1 MRLKAVIR
9 AKKETEQMVK
19 PVPRGEVPEIS
30 IRENL
35 QGCSRLISAT
45 RVELRCEKQALR
57 SAIQNARAELC
68 QQWRVLRE
76 PPLKEAEQLIKKILK
91 IDDYEAAKLAERVHL
106 FVDLDYVADCNRGE
120 ACWAYANDLVRLA
133 QEVEERFAGLES
145 YVSSPIYINRA

>member
-1 MRLKAVIR
+1 
-9 AKKETEQMVK
+9 MVK
-19 PVPRGEVPEIS
+19 PVPRDEVPEIS

-35 QGCSRLISAT
+35 QGCSRLISTT
-45 RVELRCEKQALR
+45 RVELRCEKEKQALR
-57 SAIQNARAELC
+57 SAIQDARAELC
-68 QQWRVLRE
+68 QQWSVLRE
-76 PPLKEAEQLIKKILK
+76 PLLKEAEQLIKKILK

-145 YVSSPIYINRA
+145 YVSSPIYTNRA